1 MRLKF
6 LTLTT
11 ILKATQV
18 CATAAF
24 VSSAKSACVH
34 PDRKD
39 PYLCLFPQ
47 YQCDETFCSVGAIR
61 LPHFEG
67 GDCPRNPKMALT
79 FEQDEKAGT
88 FAGCFAMEFRHD
100 SFAGLR
106 CCGIRVICKVAV
118 HPSREEGSLS
128 L

>member
-1 MRLKF
+1 MPF
-6 LTLTT
+6 
-11 ILKATQV
+11 
-18 CATAAF
+18 
-24 VSSAKSACVH
+24 S
-34 PDRKD
+34 
-39 PYLCLFPQ
+39 Q